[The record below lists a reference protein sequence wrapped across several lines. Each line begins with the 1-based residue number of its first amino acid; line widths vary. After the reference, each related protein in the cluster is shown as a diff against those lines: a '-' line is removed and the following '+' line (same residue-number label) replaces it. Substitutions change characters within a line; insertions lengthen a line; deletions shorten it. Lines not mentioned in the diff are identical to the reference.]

1 MYWNSFLRFIP
12 IVILSSWLLACNSEL
27 TKTEKEASAKDSTS
41 ASDSILTLNPELKE
55 LTQIINQ
62 SPENPEN
69 YHNRALA
76 LMKVR
81 QWKRALADLEIAFR
95 FDTLNAAYFTTLH
108 CLNVKL
114 GAPVQAE
121 NAIEKALKLNPKFAL
136 AHIKKGEWLFYKRSY
151 EPAFQ
156 EINQGLRLDPTL
168 AEGYYWKG
176 MIYLEQKNPVK
187 SMSSFQTALE
197 LDPSYYEAY
206 LQMGLY
212 YAAKKDTLASR
223 YFQNAIRTDSTR
235 DEGWYAWGMWFQNSG
250 KFDQAETVYK
260 ELIKYNP
267 KQPFALYNLGY
278 IALGKNNLDEAIEW
292 FSRSFEANNR
302 YADALFNRG
311 YCFLLKGDKNRA
323 KLDFQKTLE
332 IDPKHALA
340 KARLSE
346 IKS

>member
-1 MYWNSFLRFIP
+1 MNSLFRLIP
-12 IVILSSWLLACNSEL
+12 IVFLIWGLFSCSEGQPSADQQKTSKDSLFTDSVLTLNEELREL
-27 TKTEKEASAKDSTS
+27 TK
-41 ASDSILTLNPELKE
+41 
-55 LTQIINQ
+55 IINQ

-81 QWKRALADLEIAFR
+81 QWKRALTDLEIAFR

-108 CLNVKL
+108 TLNVKL

-121 NAIEKALKLNPKFAL
+121 NAIEKAIKINPKFAL
-136 AHIKKGEWLFYKRSY
+136 AHIRKGEWLFYKRDY
-151 EPAFQ
+151 ENAFTSL
-156 EINQGLRLDPTL
+156 NQGLKLDPTI
-168 AEGYYWKG
+168 ADGYYWKG

-187 SMSSFQTALE
+187 SMSSFQTTLE
-197 LDPSYYEAY
+197 LDPTYYEAY

-212 YAAKKDTLASR
+212 YSAKNDTLASR

-235 DEGWYAWGMWFQNSG
+235 DEGWYSLGMWYQNRGQFETARETYLQLLKFQ
-250 KFDQAETVYK
+250 
-260 ELIKYNP
+260 P
-267 KQPFALYNLGY
+267 RQPLALFNLGY
-278 IALGKNNLDEAIEW
+278 IALGNNKLDEAIDW
-292 FSRSFEANNR
+292 FSRSWESNNL

-346 IKS
+346 LKS

>member
-1 MYWNSFLRFIP
+1 MTVKSLLRIVP
-12 IVILSSWLLACNSEL
+12 IAVISWVILSCSDGKPSSNKQATANDSLSIDSVLIMNDELKAL
-27 TKTEKEASAKDSTS
+27 TKT
-41 ASDSILTLNPELKE
+41 
-55 LTQIINQ
+55 INQ

-108 CLNVKL
+108 ALNVKL

-121 NAIEKALKLNPKFAL
+121 NAIEKAIKINSKFAL
-136 AHIKKGEWLFYKRSY
+136 AHIKKGEWLFYKRDY
-151 EPAFQ
+151 ENAFVSL
-156 EINQGLRLDPTL
+156 NQGLKLDPTL

-187 SMSSFQTALE
+187 SMSSFQTTLE
-197 LDPSYYEAY
+197 LDPTFYEAY

-212 YAAKKDTLASR
+212 YSAKKDTLASR
-223 YFQNAIRTDSTR
+223 YFQNAIRIDSTR
-235 DEGWYAWGMWFQNSG
+235 DEGWYALGMWYQNRG
-250 KFDQAETVYK
+250 QFEIARDTYQQ
-260 ELIKYNP
+260 LLKY
-267 KQPFALYNLGY
+267 QPGQPLALFNLGY
-278 IALGKNNLDEAIEW
+278 IALANNQLDEAIDW
-292 FSRSFEANNR
+292 FSRSWESNNL
-302 YADALFNRG
+302 YADALYNRG
-311 YCFLLKGDKNRA
+311 YCFFLKGDKNRA

-332 IDPKHALA
+332 IDPKHAMA
-340 KARLSE
+340 KAKLSE

>member
-1 MYWNSFLRFIP
+1 MIWKSLLRLLP
-12 IVILSSWLLACNSEL
+12 VALLALNLLGCSGGQSTKEKEVVAKDSLFTDSVFTLNEELIAL
-27 TKTEKEASAKDSTS
+27 TKT
-41 ASDSILTLNPELKE
+41 
-55 LTQIINQ
+55 INQ

-108 CLNVKL
+108 TLNVKM

-121 NAIEKALKLNPKFAL
+121 NAIEKALKINPKYAL
-136 AHIKKGEWLFYKRSY
+136 AHIKKGEWLFYKREY
-151 EPAFQ
+151 EPAFTAL
-156 EINQGLRLDPTL
+156 NQGLKLDPTI

-187 SMSSFQTALE
+187 SMSSFQTTLE
-197 LDPSYYEAY
+197 LDPSFYEAY

-212 YAAKKDTLASR
+212 YSAKNDTLASR

-235 DEGWYAWGMWFQNSG
+235 DEGWYALGMWHQNRGS
-250 KFDQAETVYK
+250 FDLARDAYLQ
-260 ELIKYNP
+260 LIKF
-267 KQPFALYNLGY
+267 QPSQPLALFNLGY
-278 IALGKNNLDEAIEW
+278 LALGNNKLDEAIDW
-292 FSRSFEANNR
+292 FSRSWEANNL

-311 YCFLLKGDKNRA
+311 YCFLLKGDNNRA

-346 IKS
+346 LKS